1 MRIVIDLHRDALCSD
16 SVVYKTVAEL
26 PDAACSQVMLLV
38 GTNASGLY
46 HPYWEENLRLAMY
59 LQDAVN
65 AAHPTLMRPITLV
78 NERYN
83 QHLTRGSLIIEVGSS
98 GNTLQEPYA
107 PCACSARAR
116 GRRSPARAVTGSD
129 TVRHIII
136 GIKPPPAGE
145 NLRRRSF
152 QPKGVFSCRS
162 AIT

>member
-1 MRIVIDLHRDALCSD
+1 MQEYLNQYPGLRIVIDLHRDALCSD

-46 HPYWEENLRLAMY
+46 HPYWEENLRLAVY

-98 GNTLQEPYA
+98 GNTLQEA
-107 PCACSARAR
+107 T
-116 GRRSPARAVTGSD
+116 RAVRLFGESA
-129 TVRHIII
+129 
-136 GIKPPPAGE
+136 GPA
-145 NLRRRSF
+145 LARLV
-152 QPKGVFSCRS
+152 Q
-162 AIT
+162 